1 MSDTIVIDKPETRTQ
16 PRNQPQTR
24 QPRFW
29 NVVLL
34 DDDFHTYD
42 YVIQMTQRLFRMPL
56 PRAFKT
62 AVTVDKQ
69 GRAICMTTHKELAE
83 LKLEQIHSFGKDE
96 LIASCA
102 GAMSAI
108 IEPAA
113 GDDDENN
120 AHDGD
125 RSSDE

>member
-1 MSDTIVIDKPETRTQ
+1 MSDTIVIDKPETRPQ
-16 PRNQPQTR
+16 QRNQPQTR
-24 QPRFW
+24 RPQPW

-34 DDDFHTYD
+34 NDEDHTYD
-42 YVIQMTQRLFRMPL
+42 YVIQMVQRLFRMPL
-56 PRAFKT
+56 PRAFQT

-113 GDDDENN
+113 SDDDDAPNDDR
-120 AHDGD
+120 HGDG
-125 RSSDE
+125 